1 MYLNIGGDFSVKDT
15 TLIGIFDMDNTTV
28 SKKSREFL
36 RQAEKNGEVVSS
48 DDLPK
53 SYVLTAEYGMQ
64 RVYLSS
70 LNTSTLE
77 KRMK

>member
-53 SYVLTAEYGMQ
+53 SYVLTSEYGMQ

>member
-1 MYLNIGGDFSVKDT
+1 MAVRESSI
-15 TLIGIFDMDNTTV
+15 IGIFDMDNTTV

-53 SYVLTAEYGMQ
+53 SYVLTLEYGMQ

-77 KRMK
+77 QRMK